1 MADMKRLSIQL
12 RTAELKANRL
22 YDIAFELADSQPGTE
37 ANANAEKAWSDAEDA
52 ANEIR
57 QKLADE
63 IQRVTSGMIDSK
75 TAWAMTYK
83 PKLYDLIEKFA

>member
-1 MADMKRLSIQL
+1 MADMKTLAIRL
-12 RTAELKANRL
+12 RAAELKANRL
-22 YDIAFELADSQPGTE
+22 YDRAFELADSEPGTE
-37 ANANAEKAWSDAEDA
+37 ANAAAEAAWSAAEDA

-83 PKLYDLIEKFA
+83 PKLYELIEKFA

>member
-1 MADMKRLSIQL
+1 MADMKTL
-12 RTAELKANRL
+12 AAKLKAAEQKATRL
-22 YDIAFELADSQPGTE
+22 YDLAFEFCDRAESLADVE
-37 ANANAEKAWSDAEDA
+37 AAEAAWSAAEDA